1 MIEKSFIY
9 SLWVA
14 FSICVVLDQEGPGAV
29 WAAET
34 EDGGGGGGTQ
44 WVGED
49 HPVED
54 PQTGAPQTE
63 QRGQEVHHEPQG
75 HAQNPGKNKQVKKY
89 LLNPADLQLWWLW
102 IDFFTILC
110 AVTQGKLIWI

>member
-1 MIEKSFIY
+1 MHFLSV
-9 SLWVA
+9 L
-14 FSICVVLDQEGPGAV
+14 CLDQEGPGAV

-44 WVGED
+44 WVGEN

-63 QRGQEVHHEPQG
+63 QGGQEVHHEPQG
-75 HAQNPGKNKQVKKY
+75 HAQNPGKNKQLKNVFLILQIY
-89 LLNPADLQLWWLW
+89 SLDDYQLILSQSSVHLLD
-102 IDFFTILC
+102 T
-110 AVTQGKLIWI
+110 AVSAI

>member
-1 MIEKSFIY
+1 MYFLSVLY
-9 SLWVA
+9 
-14 FSICVVLDQEGPGAV
+14 LDQEGPGAV

-34 EDGGGGGGTQ
+34 EDRGGGGGTQ

-54 PQTGAPQTE
+54 PPTGAPQTE
-63 QRGQEVHHEPQG
+63 QRGQKVHHEPQG

-102 IDFFTILC
+102 IDFITILC